1 MGAWGRRGEQMHR
14 DDGVMASL
22 RQWWAYP
29 DQYNWFSE
37 YLASRQLQGFAR
49 VMASSTVAF
58 FGVVPIVMLW
68 SPSGPHGRVGTT
80 AAIAISVLC
89 ALGALLWLARW
100 PSQTQSALFA
110 LGANICVTTS
120 CLIAGSPV
128 TGLLAC
134 TTFAP
139 LAGYVALFHSSR
151 LLAATLL
158 NAGLT
163 TVVSAV
169 RIAAAGDIALAA
181 GHFVGVAV
189 AVLAVPFAA
198 QVLLH
203 LMTVDALMSHTD
215 PLTGLRNR
223 RGYYRSTVQL
233 IDTAGGSASSCLTV
247 TLVDLDGFKQ
257 INDRHGHGFGDA
269 VLIAVAD
276 NLRRSS
282 AMNSVVA
289 RVGGEEFLIAE
300 LAEPGDAAARAERLR
315 QAVAS
320 APGGVTASLGMASV
334 ALADIDRGA
343 QQRVIEHLVDE
354 ADTAMYEAKRAGGN
368 QTRHRP
374 SLSRLID

>member
-1 MGAWGRRGEQMHR
+1 MHR

-22 RQWWAYP
+22 RQWWAQP

-37 YLASRQLQGFAR
+37 FLASRQLQGFTR
-49 VMASSTVAF
+49 TMAGSTAAF
-58 FGVVPIVMLW
+58 FAVVPILMLW
-68 SPSGPHGRVGTT
+68 SPSGPQGRVGTIG
-80 AAIAISVLC
+80 AITMSLLC
-89 ALGALLWLARW
+89 VTGGIMWLVCW
-100 PSQTQSALFA
+100 PTQRQSAAFA
-110 LGANICVTTS
+110 LGGNACVTLG
-120 CLIAGSPV
+120 CLIAGSPI

-151 LLAATLL
+151 LLTATLI

-163 TVVSAV
+163 TALAAA

-181 GHFVGVAV
+181 GHFVAV
-189 AVLAVPFAA
+189 AIAVVAVPFAA
-198 QVLLH
+198 QVLVH
-203 LMTVDALMSHTD
+203 LLTVDALMSHTD

-233 IDTAGGSASSCLTV
+233 IDTAGDSASSCLTV

-276 NLRRSS
+276 NLRRFS

-300 LAEPGDAAARAERLR
+300 LAAPSDAAARAERLR

-320 APGGVTASLGMASV
+320 APGGVTASLGMASM
-334 ALADIDRGA
+334 ALADIGRGA

-374 SLSRLID
+374 SPSRLID